1 MTTVSEKMQ
10 VHSETVGKAVQQTVE
25 KSTKIGRRIP
35 GHLPTL
41 LIIFYD
47 PQNELR
53 LHCSRSGL
61 GTHQRLELQLCQTK
75 TIL

>member
-47 PQNELR
+47 P
-53 LHCSRSGL
+53 
-61 GTHQRLELQLCQTK
+61 
-75 TIL
+75 